1 MEVSRLFATLCN
13 DTHDPMKHFRRG
25 TDCGNLA
32 YRPPPPA
39 PEARTPLGERS
50 RPVLSPYSSAPA
62 WRATLQVTITARP
75 YYRRNGS

>member
-50 RPVLSPYSSAPA
+50 RPLSLFFSACLAGDPPSNYYCPA
-62 WRATLQVTITARP
+62 LLP
-75 YYRRNGS
+75 P